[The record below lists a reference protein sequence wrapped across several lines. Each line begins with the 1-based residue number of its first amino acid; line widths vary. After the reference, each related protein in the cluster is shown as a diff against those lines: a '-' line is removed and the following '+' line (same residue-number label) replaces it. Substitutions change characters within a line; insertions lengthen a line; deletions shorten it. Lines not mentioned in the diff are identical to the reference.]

1 MARKSS
7 TLDHHT
13 PKTFNVAVVG
23 LSGSE
28 REKGCMGVGKSC
40 LCNRFVRPLADDYY
54 TDHIS
59 VLSQTDFSGRVV
71 NNDHW
76 LYWGEVTKTLE
87 DGSDVTFSV
96 IEQTEFIDDSCF
108 QPFKTGKTEPYYKR
122 CASTRVCS
130 AEKLM
135 YICKNQLGIEK
146 EYEQRYLND
155 GRFMVDAFLCVFDV
169 SDVQGRMLDRAVEY
183 TALILNNLIKTK
195 KPVVLVTT
203 KHDEANEYYV
213 REAERLINR
222 KEFRGLLPMIETSA
236 HDNVN
241 VDLAFITCL
250 QMLDR
255 TRRGVK
261 LIPYYDALRLRKE
274 TLDFATEAYHSLIR
288 NQITDYRAIWNA
300 AYKKLSQSQ
309 EFLNYCDLFGQD
321 NAHKTFKRHIKKL
334 KDDYISRQLQTY
346 LRILPVILNEMFP
359 DMDSMGENGDWESVK
374 IKIRAHPDFDQYF
387 VNNYDKPWYECMDGP
402 DNRLPVDLLDTP
414 EAEQCFLDHRGSLES
429 EDRRLEMKNQ
439 FKQLLAET
447 GFTTP
452 GKLFAEVRI
461 LFLGRECYESLS
473 ELDLKEIYADHQ
485 HLITERAKRNFQESL
500 FEHSELLY
508 HVANSTSNR
517 AITQEDVFK
526 INEALKD
533 DIRFKALERLERER
547 TMIILRHI
555 SFLHSPLREHCP
567 SYPNCMDNVLENF
580 VSLQVINKS
589 PIIRST
595 ERFLSTER
603 NLNIVVLGSTSS
615 AEDFAA
621 LVKDSYQTYEF
632 DKVIH
637 TLNFKL
643 VRGDVNL
650 PENSLQASNFLPQAC
665 FCVYSNHQSLEYI
678 RDSLEKTLLS
688 NLEQEED
695 RLPFHSLPM
704 VILFA
709 ADPEICDKDIN
720 VLREEGQNRAKNLQC
735 PFLDISNV
743 DSLDLS
749 SRFDENALPSALNA
763 LLESIQSRMSMVHS
777 VQSIAGQSI
786 IPDLRI
792 LLCTF
797 CGDPFDFGKVMNSFL
812 SDNVRQQPSPTS
824 LIIDLNICDTVR
836 FVEII
841 FTSYHGAGTYRD
853 ELLHGFILVYST
865 HRKASLTTLCA
876 FSNNIPNTPT
886 QIVAITD
893 NDNPSFTNSLSPEVY
908 YSNTSTSSQFLD
920 EGTALAEKIQAHFH
934 SHSSFSEISGMDSF
948 AGFFREAWTRK
959 PTIEKAFEMDEF
971 DYNGP
976 STAMIPPPLPSREDS
991 YNIRDGSLDYEQ
1003 DLEASPPPSYSSHCS
1018 PRQLSN
1024 HQRLVLRPESGQP
1037 ITSGDPSVSMYVP
1050 RRRRSAGLTGE
1061 RVGYLQQPQYRFRKS
1076 NSLQTDNLYPIEQ
1089 QKASCLQTELEV
1101 SDEISDDDDD
1111 TVSSELSGYGAY
1123 PPPPEPAPPDLPP
1136 NRLRKAPSLPVGGHI
1151 PPQRILDEG
1160 WVCNQMCD
1168 VNVATNDWSDN
1179 ESRRSIFEH
1188 HEAPSSLSSKPLK
1201 PKPGKL
1207 NLKRFD
1213 NITDAVSRMSL
1224 SSQHNRLHVRSQGH
1238 LASENSDHSTDRFM
1252 GKDLLHGRHGYPLVL
1267 PTDPSERKHHKI
1279 RSLARRTNDPA
1290 LERVSNSESDWSSS
1304 ERLHKDSL
1312 SRPNRKPGSHKKNR
1326 RKRAIPVALPRLPS
1340 FESGAASE
1348 ILTSQPNSSNMPCL
1362 PSSATASLDALEQAN
1377 YHDSSHSDDYDGVQK
1392 APRSTV
1398 IIDNPD
1404 QMLGDLYT
1412 RKSPD
1417 THQRTERLQSC
1428 SFGEN
1433 SSRNSLIVNSF
1444 SFKRSS
1450 SSSDAHSSNLSKDLV
1465 HDLEKFN
1472 KEKIERDKKIQREE
1486 EKNEKRRLK
1495 EEERL
1500 RRQAEKKKKKQIKS
1514 GSSSGPSV
1522 KDFAQSE
1529 FNAIPLF
1536 VEKCVQF
1543 IEEEGME
1550 SEGIYRVPGNRAQ
1563 VVLLFNRFEEDP
1575 TFSIRELDIP
1585 VNAVATALKDFF
1597 SKHLPQ
1603 IIPNILMDELTSII
1617 SSTNS
1622 RDHRLLALRELINK
1636 LPPANFDVLKFIFRH
1651 FVRITKN
1658 SRINSMDSKNM
1669 AICWWPTLLPYEF
1682 TDMHMFERM
1691 RPHLEE
1697 FVQTLIDQFE
1707 FIFCNEKDQDEAL

>member
-1362 PSSATASLDALEQAN
+1362 PSSATASLDALEQA
-1377 YHDSSHSDDYDGVQK
+1377 
-1392 APRSTV
+1392 
-1398 IIDNPD
+1398 
-1404 QMLGDLYT
+1404 
-1412 RKSPD
+1412 
-1417 THQRTERLQSC
+1417 
-1428 SFGEN
+1428 
-1433 SSRNSLIVNSF
+1433 
-1444 SFKRSS
+1444 
-1450 SSSDAHSSNLSKDLV
+1450 KDLV